1 MVDLGVDRGTVG
13 RYNPFTSTDFCITI
27 CAMSTLSPKVFFADS
42 AFKHG
47 FTKEQIV
54 NVFENVTRYQDNMEP
69 NEPHQPLVNLVIGP
83 AGPGKT
89 GKELE
94 VMYSFVDEGVV
105 IFHCMEARARNKY
118 TAIEKI

>member
-94 VMYSFVDEGVV
+94 VMYHLTEEKIV
-105 IFHCMEARARNKY
+105 IFHCMEARERNKY
-118 TAIEKI
+118 TAIETI